1 MSQTRV
7 VLISGLFFL
16 FVRSPL
22 LPQVALCHSR
32 SVPTASSVA
41 RSVQK
46 VPKLFISTR
55 LKPVD
60 FEIIES
66 GTQAKDVNDEMQMR
80 LVCQLV
86 S

>member
-7 VLISGLFFL
+7 VLISGIFFL

-22 LPQVALCHSR
+22 LPQVAHCHSR
-32 SVPTASSVA
+32 SVPTASSMA
-41 RSVQK
+41 CSVQK
-46 VPKLFISTR
+46 VPKIFISTR
-55 LKPVD
+55 LKRVD

-66 GTQAKDVNDEMQMR
+66 GTQPKDVNGEMQMK